1 MLLLANPEAEGALH
15 AGETNPVI
23 ERVTQPLYETAL
35 LAPIPL
41 LVLRRRRGKGMAT
54 IHDVALD
61 ANVSPTTVSRYIN
74 NRIELPAATA
84 ARIDAA
90 IAKLDYRPNLLAR
103 RLSTGRTEAIGLV
116 TPEIREPFFAELASA
131 VEDEAD
137 RHGYT
142 IFMSSTRSDRQR
154 EIASLN
160 RLHDRH
166 VDGLIMMTNTPDD
179 GTLAALIGKRRNVVL
194 IDEDIP
200 GVQVPRVFVE
210 NEIGAYKATRYLIDA
225 GHEKIG
231 YISGPRGLYTVE
243 QRRAGYLRAMNE
255 AGLKVRPEHLA
266 GGSFAPDFSRKATL
280 EPGALHQAVGCL
292 QGRNLRPGQGPRRG
306 RSRARHE
313 LEQLHRRQGPLRRHA
328 RVWCQRPGGSPLR
341 VLRHYAQGDC

>member
-1 MLLLANPEAEGALH
+1 
-15 AGETNPVI
+15 
-23 ERVTQPLYETAL
+23 
-35 LAPIPL
+35 
-41 LVLRRRRGKGMAT
+41 MAT

-74 NRIELPAATA
+74 NRIELPPATA

-116 TPEIREPFFAELASA
+116 IPEIREPFFAELASA

-179 GTLAALIGKRRNVVL
+179 GTLAALVGRRRNVVL
-194 IDEDIP
+194 IDEDMP

-210 NEIGAYKATRYLIDA
+210 NELGAYMATRHLIAA
-225 GHEKIG
+225 GHERIAYIG
-231 YISGPRGLYTVE
+231 GPTGLYSVE
-243 QRRAGYLRAMNE
+243 QRRAGFLRAMQE
-255 AGLKVRPEHLA
+255 AGLEVHPEHLT
-266 GGSFAPDFSRKATL
+266 GGSFAPEFSRQATL
-280 EPGALHQAVGCL
+280 DFLTTHPAPTAIFGSSDYIVIGIIRGLKQAGVAVPSQMSVVGFDDMPLTELFNPPLTAIRQPVEALGRHGFQALFSLLNGDQPDMLTMLPVELIERESVAVPRKGAL
-292 QGRNLRPGQGPRRG
+292 
-306 RSRARHE
+306 
-313 LEQLHRRQGPLRRHA
+313 
-328 RVWCQRPGGSPLR
+328 
-341 VLRHYAQGDC
+341 

>member
-1 MLLLANPEAEGALH
+1 
-15 AGETNPVI
+15 
-23 ERVTQPLYETAL
+23 
-35 LAPIPL
+35 
-41 LVLRRRRGKGMAT
+41 MAT

-74 NRIELPAATA
+74 NRIELPASTA

-90 IAKLDYRPNLLAR
+90 IAKLDYRPNLLAK

-166 VDGLIMMTNTPDD
+166 VDGLIMMTNTADD
-179 GTLAALIGKRRNVVL
+179 GTLAALIGKRKNVVL

-210 NEIGAYKATRYLIDA
+210 NEIGAYKATRHLIDA
-225 GHEKIG
+225 GHKSIG
-231 YISGPRGLYTVE
+231 YIGGPDGLYSVE
-243 QRRAGYLRAMNE
+243 QRRAGYLRAMKE
-255 AGLKVRPEHLA
+255 AGLKPRSEHMA

-280 EPGALHQAVGCL
+280 EFLKTRTPPTALFGSSDYIAIGIMQGLKQAGISVPSQMSVVGFDDMPL
-292 QGRNLRPGQGPRRG
+292 T
-306 RSRARHE
+306 E
-313 LEQLHRRQGPLRRHA
+313 LFNPPLTAIRQPIEALGRQGFQALFSLLSGKQPPMLSLLPVQLIERESVAAPRK
-328 RVWCQRPGGSPLR
+328 GGF
-341 VLRHYAQGDC
+341 

>member
-1 MLLLANPEAEGALH
+1 
-15 AGETNPVI
+15 
-23 ERVTQPLYETAL
+23 
-35 LAPIPL
+35 
-41 LVLRRRRGKGMAT
+41 MAT

-61 ANVSPTTVSRYIN
+61 AKVSPTTVSRYIN

-90 IAKLDYRPNLLAR
+90 IARLDYRPNLLAR

-179 GTLAALIGKRRNVVL
+179 GTLAALIGRRRNVVL

-200 GVQVPRVFVE
+200 GVAVPRIFVE
-210 NEIGAYKATRYLIDA
+210 NEIGTYTATRHLIDA
-225 GHEKIG
+225 GHKTIAYIG
-231 YISGPRGLYTVE
+231 GPAGLYSVE
-243 QRRAGYLRAMNE
+243 QRRAGFLRAMKE
-255 AGLKVRPEHLA
+255 AGLEVRPEHLA
-266 GGSFAPDFSRKATL
+266 GGSFARDFARKATL
-280 EPGALHQAVGCL
+280 EFLKTRTPPTAILGSSDYIVIGIMHGLKQAEVAVPGKMSVVGFDDMPLTELFNPPLTAIRQPIEALG
-292 QGRNLRPGQGPRRG
+292 
-306 RSRARHE
+306 
-313 LEQLHRRQGPLRRHA
+313 RQGFQALFSLLSGKQPPMLTMLPVQLIERDSVAAPRK
-328 RVWCQRPGGSPLR
+328 GGF
-341 VLRHYAQGDC
+341 

>member
-1 MLLLANPEAEGALH
+1 
-15 AGETNPVI
+15 
-23 ERVTQPLYETAL
+23 
-35 LAPIPL
+35 
-41 LVLRRRRGKGMAT
+41 MAT

-116 TPEIREPFFAELASA
+116 APEIREPFFAELASA

-166 VDGLIMMTNTPDD
+166 VDGLILMTNTADD
-179 GTLAALIGKRRNVVL
+179 GTLATLIGKRRNVVV

-200 GVQVPRVFVE
+200 GVQVPRIFAE

-225 GHEKIG
+225 GHEKIA
-231 YISGPRGLYTVE
+231 YIGGPDGLYTVQ
-243 QRRAGYLRAMNE
+243 QRRAGYLRAMKE
-255 AGLKVRPEHLA
+255 AGLKVRPEHMA
-266 GGSFAPDFSRKATL
+266 GGSFAPDFSRKATIEFL
-280 EPGALHQAVGCL
+280 KTRTPPTAIFGSSDYIVIGVL
-292 QGRNLRPGQGPRRG
+292 QGLKQADILVPAKMSVIGFDDMPLSDLFNPALTAIRQPIEAMG
-306 RSRARHE
+306 
-313 LEQLHRRQGPLRRHA
+313 RQGFQALFSLLSGKQPPALTLLPVQLIERDSVASPRK
-328 RVWCQRPGGSPLR
+328 GGF
-341 VLRHYAQGDC
+341 

>member
-1 MLLLANPEAEGALH
+1 
-15 AGETNPVI
+15 
-23 ERVTQPLYETAL
+23 
-35 LAPIPL
+35 
-41 LVLRRRRGKGMAT
+41 MAT

-74 NRIELPAATA
+74 HRIELPASTA

-166 VDGLIMMTNTPDD
+166 VDGLIMMTNTADD
-179 GTLAALIGKRRNVVL
+179 GTLAALIGRRRNVVL

-200 GVQVPRVFVE
+200 GVAVPRVFVE
-210 NEIGAYKATRYLIDA
+210 NEAGAYKATRYLIDA
-225 GHEKIG
+225 GHEKIA
-231 YISGPRGLYTVE
+231 YVAGPDGLYSVE
-243 QRRAGYLRAMNE
+243 QRRAGFLRAMRE
-255 AGLKVRPEHLA
+255 AGLKVRPEHVA

-280 EPGALHQAVGCL
+280 ELLKTRTPPTAIIGSSDYIAIGIMLGLKQAGVSVPNQMSVVGFDDMPLTELFNPPLTAIRQPIEALG
-292 QGRNLRPGQGPRRG
+292 
-306 RSRARHE
+306 
-313 LEQLHRRQGPLRRHA
+313 RQGFQALFALLSGKQPPMLTLLPVQLIERDSVAPPRK
-328 RVWCQRPGGSPLR
+328 GGF
-341 VLRHYAQGDC
+341 

>member
-1 MLLLANPEAEGALH
+1 
-15 AGETNPVI
+15 
-23 ERVTQPLYETAL
+23 
-35 LAPIPL
+35 
-41 LVLRRRRGKGMAT
+41 MAT

-61 ANVSPTTVSRYIN
+61 AKVSPTTVSRYIN
-74 NRIELPAATA
+74 NRIELPASTA

-90 IAKLDYRPNLLAR
+90 IAKLDYRPNLMAR

-166 VDGLIMMTNTPDD
+166 VDGLILMTNTPDD
-179 GTLAALIGKRRNVVL
+179 GTLAGLIGKRRNVVL

-210 NEIGAYKATRYLIDA
+210 NEIGAYKATRHLIGA
-225 GHEKIG
+225 GHEKIA
-231 YISGPRGLYTVE
+231 YIGGPTGLYSVE
-243 QRRAGYLRAMNE
+243 QRRAGYLRAMKE

-266 GGSFAPDFSRKATL
+266 GGSFAPDFARKATL
-280 EPGALHQAVGCL
+280 EFLKTRTPPTAIFGSSDYIAIGIMLGLKQAGVSV
-292 QGRNLRPGQGPRRG
+292 PGQMSVVGFDDMPLT
-306 RSRARHE
+306 E
-313 LEQLHRRQGPLRRHA
+313 LFNPPLTAICQPIEALGRQGFQALFSLLSGKQPPMLTMLPVQLMERDSVAAPRK
-328 RVWCQRPGGSPLR
+328 GGF
-341 VLRHYAQGDC
+341 

>member
-1 MLLLANPEAEGALH
+1 
-15 AGETNPVI
+15 
-23 ERVTQPLYETAL
+23 
-35 LAPIPL
+35 
-41 LVLRRRRGKGMAT
+41 MAT

-90 IAKLDYRPNLLAR
+90 IAKLDYRPNLLAK

-179 GTLAALIGKRRNVVL
+179 GTLAALIGRRRNVVL

-200 GVQVPRVFVE
+200 GVSVPRVFVE
-210 NEIGAYKATRYLIDA
+210 NALGAYKATRYLIDA
-225 GHEKIG
+225 GHQRIAYIG
-231 YISGPRGLYTVE
+231 GPAGLYSVE
-243 QRRAGYLRAMNE
+243 ERRAGFLKAMAE
-255 AGLKVRPEHLA
+255 ADLKVRKEHLA
-266 GGSFAPDFSRKATL
+266 GGSFAPDFARKATL
-280 EPGALHQAVGCL
+280 EFLKTRSPPTAIFGSSDYLAIGIMQGLKQAGISIPSQMSVIGFDDMPLTELFNPPLTAIRQPIEALG
-292 QGRNLRPGQGPRRG
+292 
-306 RSRARHE
+306 
-313 LEQLHRRQGPLRRHA
+313 RQGFQVLFSLLSGKQPPMLTMLPVRLIERESVA
-328 RVWCQRPGGSPLR
+328 PPRKGGF
-341 VLRHYAQGDC
+341 

>member
-1 MLLLANPEAEGALH
+1 
-15 AGETNPVI
+15 
-23 ERVTQPLYETAL
+23 
-35 LAPIPL
+35 
-41 LVLRRRRGKGMAT
+41 MAT

-166 VDGLIMMTNTPDD
+166 VDGLILMTNTPDD

-210 NEIGAYKATRYLIDA
+210 NELGAYTATRHLIDA
-225 GHEKIG
+225 GHERIAYIG
-231 YISGPRGLYTVE
+231 GPTGLYSVE
-243 QRRAGYLRAMNE
+243 QRLAGYLRAMEE
-255 AGLKVRPEHLA
+255 AGLEVRKEHVA
-266 GGSFAPDFSRKATL
+266 GGSFASDFSRRATL
-280 EPGALHQAVGCL
+280 EFLETPTPPTAIFGSSDYIVIGVIQALKQAGVSVPSQMSVVGFDDMPL
-292 QGRNLRPGQGPRRG
+292 T
-306 RSRARHE
+306 E
-313 LEQLHRRQGPLRRHA
+313 LFDPPLTSIRQPIEALGRQGFQALFALLNGEQPPMLTMLPVQLIERESVAPPRK
-328 RVWCQRPGGSPLR
+328 GGL
-341 VLRHYAQGDC
+341 

>member
-1 MLLLANPEAEGALH
+1 
-15 AGETNPVI
+15 
-23 ERVTQPLYETAL
+23 
-35 LAPIPL
+35 
-41 LVLRRRRGKGMAT
+41 MAT

-74 NRIELPAATA
+74 NRIDLPAATA

-90 IAKLDYRPNLLAR
+90 IAKLDYRPNLLAK
-103 RLSTGRTEAIGLV
+103 RLSTGRSEAIALV

-179 GTLAALIGKRRNVVL
+179 GTLAALISKRRNVVL

-200 GVQVPRVFVE
+200 GVQVPRIFVE
-210 NEIGAYKATRYLIDA
+210 NAIGAYQATRCLIEA
-225 GHEKIG
+225 GHQRIAYIG
-231 YISGPRGLYTVE
+231 GPAGLYSVE
-243 QRRAGYLRAMNE
+243 ERRAGYLKAMQE
-255 AGLKVRPEHLA
+255 AGLEVRPEHVA
-266 GGSFAPDFSRKATL
+266 GGSFASDFARKATL
-280 EPGALHQAVGCL
+280 EFLKTPSPPTAIFGSSDYIAIGIVQGLKQAGISV
-292 QGRNLRPGQGPRRG
+292 PGQMSVVGFDDMPLT
-306 RSRARHE
+306 E
-313 LEQLHRRQGPLRRHA
+313 LFNPPLTAVRQPIEALGRQGFQLLLALMNGEQPPMLTMLPVQLIERESVAAPRK
-328 RVWCQRPGGSPLR
+328 GGF
-341 VLRHYAQGDC
+341 